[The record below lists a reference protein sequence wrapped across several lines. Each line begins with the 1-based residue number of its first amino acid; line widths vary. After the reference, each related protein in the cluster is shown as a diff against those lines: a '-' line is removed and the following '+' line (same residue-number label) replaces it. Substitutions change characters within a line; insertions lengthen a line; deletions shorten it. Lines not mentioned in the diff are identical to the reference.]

1 MGLIERLDEWMWRRP
16 TAPAPEQRYSLQ
28 DWINDTLMG
37 FGGNTY
43 QLRGGTLQNDVETV
57 GAGFESF
64 IRGGYQG
71 NPVVFSCELARL
83 MLFTEARFQWR
94 KLTNGRPGQL
104 FGTRELAPLNEPWPG
119 ATTGDLLA
127 RMILD
132 ADFAGN
138 SFVRLQGTE
147 IVRLRPD
154 WVSLVYDGDPWE
166 PEARLEG
173 YLYQPGG
180 PRAGNPVRNFPV
192 EQVAHFA
199 PQPDPLSPRRGMS
212 WLTPVL
218 REVDADVAA
227 TSHKDSMFRQ
237 GGTPN
242 MIVKADMSVTKELF
256 DAVVKL
262 YREGHEDAA
271 NAGKAWFVQAGF
283 DPTVIGANLR
293 QSDFKAV
300 QGAGETRICMAAGV
314 PPVIIGSSEGL
325 QAATYSNYGQARRR
339 FADLTMRPLWRNV
352 AGSLEWIINIPQVQG
367 GRAELWYDE
376 RDIAFLKEDAKDTAE
391 IQGLHTAQI
400 ASLVKEG
407 FPPDAAV
414 DAVMSG
420 DLSLLKGQH
429 TGLVSVQLQLPGTEL
444 APTNGGTPPNGKAPA
459 GAAAPA

>member
-1 MGLIERLDEWMWRRP
+1 MGLMERLDRWMWRP
-16 TAPAPEQRYSLQ
+16 MPQVEQRYGLQ
-28 DWINDTLMG
+28 DWINDTLMA

-43 QLRGGTLQNDVETV
+43 QLHGGSLQNDVEKV
-57 GAGFESF
+57 GSGFESF
-64 IRGGYQG
+64 VRGAYQG
-71 NPVVFSCELARL
+71 NGVVFACELARL

-94 KLTNGRPGQL
+94 KMTNGRPGQL
-104 FGTRELAPLNEPWPG
+104 FGTTDLQPLNDPWPG
-119 ATTGDLLA
+119 GTTGDLLA

-138 SFVRLQGTE
+138 SFIRLQGE
-147 IVRLRPD
+147 QLARLRPD

-166 PEARLEG
+166 PETRLEG

-180 PRAGNPVRNFPV
+180 PGAGNEVRRFPV

-199 PQPDPLSPRRGMS
+199 PLPDPLSPRRGMS

-218 REVDADVAA
+218 REVDADAAA

-242 MIVKADMSVTKELF
+242 MIVKADATVTKELF
-256 DAVVKL
+256 DAVVKM

-271 NAGKAWFVQAGF
+271 NAGKAWFVQSGF
-283 DPTVIGANLR
+283 DPDVIGSTLR

-352 AGSLEWIINIPQVQG
+352 AGSLEWIINTPQVTA

-376 RDIAFLKEDAKDTAE
+376 RDIAFLQEDRKDLAE
-391 IQGLHTAQI
+391 IQVATASTMKQLI
-400 ASLVKEG
+400 DAGYE
-407 FPPDAAV
+407 PDSVTEAV
-414 DAVMSG
+414 TSNDWT
-420 DLSLLKGQH
+420 LLKH
-429 TGLVSVQLQLPGTEL
+429 TKLFSVQLQPAGTVEPPTGNGKVPDAL
-444 APTNGGTPPNGKAPA
+444 APVE
-459 GAAAPA
+459 

>member
-1 MGLIERLDEWMWRRP
+1 MGLMERLDSWMWRRP
-16 TAPAPEQRYSLQ
+16 APAAQRYDLQ
-28 DWINDTLMG
+28 AWVNDLMMA
-37 FGGNTY
+37 FGGNAY
-43 QLRGGTLQNDVETV
+43 GLHGGTLQDDVEKV
-57 GAGFESF
+57 GSGFESF
-64 IRGGYQG
+64 VRGAYQG
-71 NPVVFSCELARL
+71 NGVVFACELARL

-94 KLTNGRPGQL
+94 KMTNGRPGQL
-104 FGTRELAPLNEPWPG
+104 FGTTDLRPLNDPWPG
-119 ATTGDLLA
+119 GTTGDLLA

-138 SFVRLQGTE
+138 SFIRLQGSE
-147 IVRLRPD
+147 LARLRPD

-166 PEARLEG
+166 PETRLQG

-180 PRAGNPVRNFPV
+180 PGGGNPVRPFPV
-192 EQVAHFA
+192 EEIAHFA
-199 PQPDPLSPRRGMS
+199 PLPDPLSPRRGMS

-218 REVDADVAA
+218 REIDADAAA
-227 TSHKDSMFRQ
+227 TAHKDSMFRQ

-242 MIVKADMSVTKELF
+242 MIVKADATVTKELF
-256 DAVVKL
+256 DAVVKM

-271 NAGKAWFVQAGF
+271 NAGKAWFVQSGF
-283 DPTVIGANLR
+283 DPDVIGSSLR

-314 PPVIIGSSEGL
+314 PPVIVGSSEGL

-352 AGSLEWIINIPQVQG
+352 AGSLEWIINTPQVTA

-376 RDIAFLKEDAKDTAE
+376 RDISFLQEDAKDAAE

-400 ASLVKEG
+400 TSLVKEG

-420 DLSLLKGQH
+420 DLSLLKGEH

-444 APTNGGTPPNGKAPA
+444 PPTNGGTPPNGKAPA
-459 GAAAPA
+459 GAAIPA